1 MEEEVV
7 TNSINCREL
16 VLDMLLSINRDGE
29 FSHIVIKNVLDKYA
43 YLDKSER
50 SFIKRLCQGTIE
62 NQIRIDSII
71 NQISK
76 TPVHK
81 MKPVIREILRSA
93 VYQLEFMDG
102 VPESAACNE
111 AVKLAKKRKFQNL
124 SGFVNGILR
133 NVVRQNHQ
141 FSLPDKEKDR
151 CAYLSTFYSMPE
163 WIVEKWVKDYGDST
177 TKQILADF
185 LNANR
190 TTIRCNLTKISREDL
205 KNKLEEEGVTV
216 EVIPEVKEALVISNY
231 DSLQRLSSFQN
242 GEFYIQDLSSM
253 KVAEIANPQKD
264 QYIIDMCAAPGGKS
278 LHLAEKLE
286 GTGMVDA
293 RDVSWKKVDQ
303 ILENKKRIG
312 LHNLEAKLQDATILD
327 PESIDLADIV
337 IADVPCSGLGVI
349 SKKVDIKYKMTP
361 EKIKEIVILQ
371 RQILEVAGTYVKANG
386 FLVYS
391 TCTINREENQENVQW
406 FLQKFPDFECCFEEQ
421 ILPIDGK
428 QDGFFISKLE
438 KKG

>member
-1 MEEEVV
+1 MEEEIV
-7 TNSINCREL
+7 TNSVNCREV

-43 YLDKSER
+43 FLDKSER

-71 NQISK
+71 NQFSN
-76 TPVHK
+76 TPVRK

-133 NVVRQNHQ
+133 NIIRQNHQ
-141 FSLPDKEKDR
+141 FNYPDAEKEP
-151 CAYLSTFYSMPE
+151 CAYLSILYSMPE
-163 WIVEKWVKDYGDST
+163 WIVEKWLKDYGYPLT
-177 TKQILADF
+177 TQILAGF
-185 LNANR
+185 LNSNK
-190 TTIRCNLTKISREDL
+190 TSIRCNLTRISRENL
-205 KNKLEEEGVTV
+205 KIQLEEAGVTV
-216 EVIPEVKEALVISNY
+216 EVIPEVEEALIISNY
-231 DSLQRLSSFQN
+231 DSLQRLTSFQN

-253 KVAEIANPQKD
+253 KVAEIANPQKGS
-264 QYIIDMCAAPGGKS
+264 YIIDLCAAPGGKS
-278 LHLAEKLE
+278 LHLAEKLQ

-303 ILENKKRIG
+303 IQENIDRIG
-312 LHNLEAKLQDATILD
+312 LSNIQAKLKDATIFD
-327 PESIDLADIV
+327 PESVEAADVV

-349 SKKVDIKYKMTP
+349 SKKVDIKYKMSS
-361 EKIKEIVILQ
+361 EKIKEIILLQ
-371 RQILEVAGTYVKANG
+371 RKILENAAKYVKKDG

-406 FLQKFPDFECCFEEQ
+406 FLEQFPNYNCCFEKQ

>member
-1 MEEEVV
+1 
-7 TNSINCREL
+7 
-16 VLDMLLSINRDGE
+16 
-29 FSHIVIKNVLDKYA
+29 
-43 YLDKSER
+43 
-50 SFIKRLCQGTIE
+50 
-62 NQIRIDSII
+62 
-71 NQISK
+71 
-76 TPVHK
+76 
-81 MKPVIREILRSA
+81 
-93 VYQLEFMDG
+93 
-102 VPESAACNE
+102 
-111 AVKLAKKRKFQNL
+111 
-124 SGFVNGILR
+124 
-133 NVVRQNHQ
+133 
-141 FSLPDKEKDR
+141 
-151 CAYLSTFYSMPE
+151 
-163 WIVEKWVKDYGDST
+163 
-177 TKQILADF
+177 
-185 LNANR
+185 
-190 TTIRCNLTKISREDL
+190 
-205 KNKLEEEGVTV
+205 
-216 EVIPEVKEALVISNY
+216 
-231 DSLQRLSSFQN
+231 
-242 GEFYIQDLSSM
+242 M

-371 RQILEVAGTYVKANG
+371 RQILEVAGTYVKANR

>member
-1 MEEEVV
+1 
-7 TNSINCREL
+7 
-16 VLDMLLSINRDGE
+16 
-29 FSHIVIKNVLDKYA
+29 
-43 YLDKSER
+43 
-50 SFIKRLCQGTIE
+50 
-62 NQIRIDSII
+62 
-71 NQISK
+71 
-76 TPVHK
+76 
-81 MKPVIREILRSA
+81 
-93 VYQLEFMDG
+93 
-102 VPESAACNE
+102 
-111 AVKLAKKRKFQNL
+111 
-124 SGFVNGILR
+124 
-133 NVVRQNHQ
+133 
-141 FSLPDKEKDR
+141 
-151 CAYLSTFYSMPE
+151 MPE

-185 LNANR
+185 LNSNR

-327 PESIDLADIV
+327 PESVDLADIV